1 MNKPLIAGSDFHSI
15 SLPERRTVALIFG
28 DAGTGKSTFV
38 TDYCPDPI
46 AFINFDKRAQYAVHK
61 AHTAGRKI
69 LFTECD
75 VPANVTKLPD
85 EQAKKYGQAALDKVI
100 KNFEIAVRESQKG
113 NIRTICLDTGTE
125 YSEILSLAIR
135 GRVDRTKGD
144 YGKSKDLINREWWR
158 IFNLAREGNA
168 HLIILARAKAIWV
181 NNEPTGNF
189 SPRGPEVMMDA
200 VDWAGQIRLKQ
211 RKGKL
216 KKEFELEIT
225 KAGVNIEELGSVYT
239 ASDWEDFGGPFVY
252 ACWQQYEG
260 SEPEDWM

>member
-1 MNKPLIAGSDFHSI
+1 MKPLIAGSDFYDIVEPPLQSI
-15 SLPERRTVALIFG
+15 SLVFG
-28 DAGTGKSTFV
+28 DGGTGKTTFALE
-38 TDYCPDPI
+38 YAPEPA
-46 AFINFDKRAQYAVHK
+46 AFFSYDQRGRHVIKRAK
-61 AHTAGRKI
+61 DKGRRI
-69 LFTECD
+69 LPVEINI
-75 VPANVTKLPD
+75 PANVTRLGD
-85 EQAKKYGQAALDKVI
+85 EQARKIGQQAIDKTI
-100 KNFEIAVRESQKG
+100 KNLEIAVRESQKG
-113 NIRTICLDTGTE
+113 NVRTITLDTGTE